1 MLSASQRI
9 TGAQHEALLKSAVHV
24 EGRDTRDNAVGMR
37 GPVHTHTVKKKIHVP
52 VEREVKV
59 PVVKKTVDH
68 QTERTVVQG
77 TKMVPVK
84 KFREVQETVIETRE
98 EVVHGFR
105 EKWVKVREPT
115 TEVVKK
121 EVPVTKTRNVP
132 YIDYVEKVT
141 EHVITVPK
149 EVVTEKR
156 GYRTD
161 KHVGTKVV
169 EVEQDH
175 HYEMRP
181 VYVKPGET
189 RMRDAGYV
197 HHGLTRHGRSND
209 WDAGG
214 ATARRSPSLAGSEAS
229 TLAPSSISRPDV
241 HYGKT
246 QRGRSSRP
254 DVHYGKTQHGRSNG
268 WEAGGATAR
277 RSPSLAGSE
286 ASTRA
291 PSFTS
296 MPGSPAS
303 GNFAPPA
310 RERRA
315 GERRR

>member
-9 TGAQHEALLKSAVHV
+9 TGAEHEALLKSAVHV
-24 EGRDTRDNAVGMR
+24 EGRDTRDKTVSMR

-52 VEREVKV
+52 VEKEVKV

-141 EHVITVPK
+141 EHVITVPR

-181 VYVKPGET
+181 VYVKSGET

-197 HHGLTRHGRSND
+197 HHGLTQHGRSHD
-209 WDAGG
+209 WQAGG

-229 TLAPSSISRPDV
+229 SLAPSSISRPDV

-246 QRGRSSRP
+246 QR
-254 DVHYGKTQHGRSNG
+254 GRSNG

-286 ASTRA
+286 ASTLA
-291 PSFTS
+291 PSTLS
-296 MPGSPAS
+296 RSGSLAS